1 MKYLDS
7 YQQGLGSHFTISV
20 SAEELRD
27 IRLSLW
33 QTVESTKR
41 DLETTRNDTEK
52 EMPEWI
58 NLIDALIVKLNRL
71 RGLAYEI
78 QSKPLEDSENA

>member
-41 DLETTRNDTEK
+41 DIETTRNDSEK
-52 EMPEWI
+52 EMSEWI
-58 NLIDALIVKLNRL
+58 NLVDALIIKLNRV
-71 RGLAYEI
+71 RTLAYEI
-78 QSKPLEDSENA
+78 HTNPVEDSDNA